1 MKHYFQLIC
10 LSGSLLLFSCGEKND
25 LSSEEVIEQK
35 DSIPAV
41 EKIEQNNVINEKLE
55 LTEVEENIFRE
66 YYPGKVHVK
75 FEGPQDDKGERH
87 GKWIYFSEEGTEL
100 SMTMYMH
107 GKKHGHSIVKYPN
120 GAIHYVG
127 EYQNDKP
134 VGVWK
139 TYAVNGELTK
149 EKDYGYPDDTAE
161 N

>member
-1 MKHYFQLIC
+1 MKQYLYIIYFSFHL
-10 LSGSLLLFSCGEKND
+10 SLLSSCGDDTAAVVEDTQELDTIAVAEEKRQINAVND
-25 LSSEEVIEQK
+25 
-35 DSIPAV
+35 
-41 EKIEQNNVINEKLE
+41 KLE
-55 LTEVEENIFRE
+55 LIEVEENIFRE

-75 FEGPQDDKGERH
+75 FEGPQDDKGERD
-87 GKWIYFSEEGTEL
+87 GKWLYYSEEGIEL

-127 EYQNDKP
+127 EYRNDKP

-139 TYAVNGELTK
+139 TYSVSGELTK
-149 EKDYGYPDDTAE
+149 EKDYGYPEDTAE